1 MTYIIVHM
9 YRIWLAWLGK
19 NGQAAGTSKIG
30 YRMEGLQ
37 IRLVSKDAAAP
48 GKNANYY
55 TEKKKTATIA
65 VKDQM
70 HLRALA
76 YASNTRYLI
85 LVDTTANRVGIYSGS
100 VGKWNEVKSGFI
112 TTGAKSTPTVKGTF
126 TVQEKENHLDLDIHA
141 GIIHSSMEITC
152 STLYCINKEVCL

>member
-1 MTYIIVHM
+1 
-9 YRIWLAWLGK
+9 
-19 NGQAAGTSKIG
+19 
-30 YRMEGLQ
+30 MEGLQ

-70 HLRALA
+70 HLKALA

-85 LVDTTANRVGIYSGS
+85 LVDTTANRVGIY
-100 VGKWNEVKSGFI
+100 
-112 TTGAKSTPTVKGTF
+112 
-126 TVQEKENHLDLDIHA
+126 
-141 GIIHSSMEITC
+141 
-152 STLYCINKEVCL
+152 